1 MWVIVVLTAWQLVI
15 KNVRTW
21 AEVWPLWWF
30 KAPSHWRHAK
40 QRAIDKQRLRLSGER
55 TMALAVSQEPA
66 FFMFLLLTENYIT
79 CIYISYFL
87 LQIKPSIRYWFRRW
101 KGWIFIFSTEVQKY
115 RKVIVCWGIKRQKRE
130 EQPENIRRW
139 RQIEEFTV

>member
-1 MWVIVVLTAWQLVI
+1 MFAHEQKFDHYDGSKLPVIG
-15 KNVRTW
+15 
-21 AEVWPLWWF
+21 
-30 KAPSHWRHAK
+30 AK

-87 LQIKPSIRYWFRRW
+87 LQIKPSRAYANLEGER
-101 KGWIFIFSTEVQKY
+101 V
-115 RKVIVCWGIKRQKRE
+115 
-130 EQPENIRRW
+130 
-139 RQIEEFTV
+139 EFLSFQLKFKNALKL